1 MLKSHLL
8 FFVSDANVAIVTRQ
22 TSRADDL
29 FDGDRVQRAWPW
41 TESMAGVVL
50 FSVRTET

>member
-8 FFVSDANVAIVTRQ
+8 FFVSDANVAIV

-41 TESMAGVVL
+41 TESMAVVVL